1 MTMKLLRWVSL
12 AVLGIAMVAAPSVSQ
27 AQVAV
32 GISVR
37 IGPPP
42 LPVYEQPFCPGDGYI
57 WIPGYW
63 AYGPDG
69 YFWVPGTWVL
79 PPEAGLL
86 WTPGYWGWGNGF
98 YVWHRGYW
106 GPHVGF
112 YGGINYGFGYPGTG
126 FYGGYWSGGRY
137 FYNRS
142 VTRVN
147 VTIVRNTYNRRVVE
161 RNVTRVSY
169 NGGRGGISAR
179 PTREQTA
186 FEHERRF
193 GPTNLQERHRE
204 EAGRDRG
211 MWASQ
216 NHGRPNVAA
225 TPRPGEFRGREGSRS
240 GRENRNADRP
250 PRGNA
255 PNEINRP
262 RNNRPNDRPP
272 NASDRPH
279 NASESGRV
287 YSDRYGRNDRPPSA
301 NAPRNDSRPNRG
313 YADRPAPNQNAR
325 HSNRMNANEAR
336 PAQNAP
342 RANGQRA
349 NQQPPRQ
356 TQSNPR
362 GERRPDGGRGNGR
375 QANQKENQ
383 ERRGPH
389 GR

>member
-1 MTMKLLRWVSL
+1 MKLLRWVSL

-37 IGPPP
+37 IGPPA
-42 LPVYEQPFCPGDGYI
+42 LPIYEQPFCPGDGYI
-57 WIPGYW
+57 WVPGYW

-86 WTPGYWGWGNGF
+86 WTPGYWGWASGF

-126 FYGGYWSGGRY
+126 FYGGYWSGRRY

-147 VTIVRNTYNRRVVE
+147 VTIIHNTYDRRVVE
-161 RNVTRVSY
+161 RNFTRVSF
-169 NGGRGGISAR
+169 NGGRGGINAR
-179 PTREQTA
+179 PTREEIG
-186 FEHERRF
+186 FERDRRF
-193 GPTNLQERHRE
+193 GPTGVQERHRE
-204 EAGRDRG
+204 DAGRDRG

-216 NHGRPNVAA
+216 NRGRPNVAA
-225 TPRPGEFRGREGSRS
+225 TPRPGEFRGREG
-240 GRENRNADRP
+240 DRP
-250 PRGNA
+250 NRDNHNMDRPVRGNA
-255 PNEINRP
+255 PNEMNRP

-272 NASDRPH
+272 TAGDRPH
-279 NASESGRV
+279 NASERGRV

-301 NAPRNDSRPNRG
+301 MNAPRNDSRPNRG
-313 YADRPAPNQNAR
+313 YADRPAPNQNAP
-325 HSNRMNANEAR
+325 HSNRMNGNEAR
-336 PAQNAP
+336 GAQNGP

-356 TQSNPR
+356 MQGNPR
-362 GERRPDGGRGNGR
+362 GERRPDGDRGNG
-375 QANQKENQ
+375 AKPNGKPNH
-383 ERRGPH
+383 ERGGPH